1 VNAAAPPQPRT
12 PRARAAPPLALPKPP
27 LPLPPPRYP
36 PRVGFW
42 SFLRRDKPTGG
53 SPSTDPAATPSPG
66 NASSAASAIPAT
78 NPSATISSRAASD
91 PVSRDI
97 SKLTRTGLAGGPTT
111 DEALYIFAQLR
122 ATPDEARA
130 VEELVRTTQ
139 QRALPEQL
147 LLVLGTALVD
157 RGELDVAARVL
168 AGAASSSAFILLGD
182 LAERRG
188 EIPTALALVE
198 RVLLRDLD
206 HPGARERHRRW
217 RSMLGY
223 EIEHKAVAPGA
234 TVVTR
239 EPDAPFDLLREVG
252 RGGAAAV
259 YEAVDRELGR
269 HVALKVYHQ
278 PERDRAQ
285 LAHEARVAVD
295 LEGPAVVRVFDLDPD
310 HGWIALEWAMHGTLR
325 ESVRARDLG
334 RLLPI
339 ERWAMPLAVALA
351 RVHSKGWVHHDV
363 KPANVLLARSGHAIL
378 TDFGIARRAG
388 EPSPAGSLGYLSPER
403 LAGRASDP
411 RDDVYGFG
419 RVLEDVLHVVTDEA
433 TVARFRPLALA
444 CTGPDLQRPAN
455 AGALVTR
462 MRVEVLGG

>member
-1 VNAAAPPQPRT
+1 M
-12 PRARAAPPLALPKPP
+12 
-27 LPLPPPRYP
+27 
-36 PRVGFW
+36 GFW
-42 SFLRRDKPTGG
+42 DFLRKGKP
-53 SPSTDPAATPSPG
+53 DPASPAAGAPSG
-66 NASSAASAIPAT
+66 RPAT
-78 NPSATISSRAASD
+78 SSGPSAPRDDD
-91 PVSRDI
+91 PTTSVTRDI
-97 SKLTRTGLAGGPTT
+97 AKLSRTGLSGGPTAE
-111 DEALYIFAQLR
+111 EALYLFAQLR

-139 QRALPEQL
+139 VRTLPEPL
-147 LLVLGTALVD
+147 LLALGSALVD
-157 RGELDVAARVL
+157 RGELAIAERAL
-168 AGAASSSAFILLGD
+168 TGATSSSALVLLGD

-188 EIPTALALVE
+188 DIPTALALIE

-217 RSMLGY
+217 RSQLGY

-278 PERDRAQ
+278 PERDRDQ

-295 LEGPAVVRVFDLDPD
+295 LEGQAVVRVFDLDPD

-325 ESVRARDLG
+325 ECVRARDLG

-339 ERWAMPLAVALA
+339 ERWALPLALALA
-351 RVHSKGWVHHDV
+351 RVHQRGWVHHDV
-363 KPANVLLARSGHAIL
+363 KPANVLLARSGASIL
-378 TDFGIARRAG
+378 TDFGIARRIG
-388 EPSPAGSLGYLSPER
+388 EPTPAGSLGYLSPER
-403 LAGRASDP
+403 MAGRVSDP

-433 TVARFRPLALA
+433 TVARFRPLAVA
-444 CTGPDLQRPAN
+444 CTGPDVTRPAD
-455 AGALVTR
+455 ARALVTR
-462 MRVEVLGG
+462 MRVEILGG